1 MKSKIQDLIA
11 AFLHSQHFVLPIETQ
26 RLKLKNEN
34 HENPKNNEK
43 VIKNLKNNQNIVKKR
58 GINGKKFIFIS
69 MLNISCDNQMV
80 MDND

>member
-1 MKSKIQDLIA
+1 MSNIDIRKWDDDNFNGGFRK
-11 AFLHSQHFVLPIETQ
+11 
-26 RLKLKNEN
+26 KKK